1 MVFFQSYFDCTNTRE
16 LATPSHVQ
24 LPWFQVTWAQRSDP
38 KHDAK
43 NIIFLNITINDDLG
57 LHPVFELTSQSLYF
71 SAVNEGNTKSFTL
84 NLDFYD
90 TIVPKLS
97 KHSVNTKG
105 ITAILQKSSTQL
117 EYWPRLTKEKGKLF
131 YLKTDFDKWV
141 DEDDQNGA
149 NLLDDQDFD
158 FNNISSS
165 TDGLEEV
172 SNVFSG
178 LGGAAGNKQLLEA
191 FKTQQ

>member
-1 MVFFQSYFDCTNTRE
+1 M
-16 LATPSHVQ
+16 
-24 LPWFQVTWAQRSDP
+24 
-38 KHDAK
+38 
-43 NIIFLNITINDDLG
+43 
-57 LHPVFELTSQSLYF
+57 
-71 SAVNEGNTKSFTL
+71 
-84 NLDFYD
+84 
-90 TIVPKLS
+90 
-97 KHSVNTKG
+97 
-105 ITAILQKSSTQL
+105 
-117 EYWPRLTKEKGKLF
+117 EYWPRLTKEKAKLF

-191 FKTQQ
+191 FKTQK